1 MKNSLFTLKL
11 SEINKEYNKEYNKMN
26 LILHFIIFV

>member
-11 SEINKEYNKEYNKMN
+11 SEINKEYNKMN